1 MIKVRIIR
9 KNKFCYDIRPITF
22 KAILKNKKERIVGSI
37 KFNFIM
43 ENVEVDF
50 KRRLS
55 YYEKL
60 AVLKSIFYSF
70 CLNDIKLFR
79 KKINIPIE
87 TFLFIDKNEET
98 QEKLSIIEEIMQYNI
113 SLFKCNK
120 KKERLIYYIKES
132 YEKIKREKYIN
143 GKEIELTQVRTIL

>member
-1 MIKVRIIR
+1 MTILHNRSIILKQFKIKKINIFIFKVIKKEVSTMIKVRIIR

-70 CLNDIKLFR
+70 W
-79 KKINIPIE
+79 
-87 TFLFIDKNEET
+87 
-98 QEKLSIIEEIMQYNI
+98 
-113 SLFKCNK
+113 
-120 KKERLIYYIKES
+120 
-132 YEKIKREKYIN
+132 
-143 GKEIELTQVRTIL
+143 

>member
-1 MIKVRIIR
+1 MIKVKII
-9 KNKFCYDIRPITF
+9 KENKFFYNVRPITF

-79 KKINIPIE
+79 RKINIPIE
-87 TFLFIDKNEET
+87 TFLFIDKNEQT

-113 SLFKCNK
+113 SLFNCNR
-120 KKERLIYYIKES
+120 KKERLIYCIKES
-132 YEKIKREKYIN
+132 YEKIKRGVYVN
-143 GKEIELTQVRTIL
+143 GKEIKLTPVRVIL

>member
-87 TFLFIDKNEET
+87 TFLFIDKNEQI

-113 SLFKCNK
+113 SLFNYNR
-120 KKERLIYYIKES
+120 KKERLIYCIKES
-132 YEKIKREKYIN
+132 YEKIKRGVYVN
-143 GKEIELTQVRTIL
+143 GKEIKLTPVRAIL

>member
-98 QEKLSIIEEIMQYNI
+98 KEKLSIIEEIMQYNI
-113 SLFKCNK
+113 SLFKCNR
-120 KKERLIYYIKES
+120 KKERLIYCIKES
-132 YEKIKREKYIN
+132 YEKIKRGVYVN
-143 GKEIELTQVRTIL
+143 GKEIKLTPVRAIL

>member
-79 KKINIPIE
+79 RKINIPIE
-87 TFLFIDKNEET
+87 TFLFIDKNEQI

-113 SLFKCNK
+113 SLFNYNR
-120 KKERLIYYIKES
+120 KKERLIYCIKES
-132 YEKIKREKYIN
+132 YEKIKRGVYVN
-143 GKEIELTQVRTIL
+143 GKEIKLTPVRAIL

>member
-113 SLFKCNK
+113 SLFNYNS
-120 KKERLIYYIKES
+120 KKERLIYCIKES

>member
-1 MIKVRIIR
+1 MIKVKII
-9 KNKFCYDIRPITF
+9 KENKFFYNVRPITF

-113 SLFKCNK
+113 SLFNYNS
-120 KKERLIYYIKES
+120 KKERLIYCIKES
-132 YEKIKREKYIN
+132 YEKIKRGIYIN
-143 GKEIELTQVRTIL
+143 GKEIKLTPVRTIL

>member
-113 SLFKCNK
+113 SLFNYNR
-120 KKERLIYYIKES
+120 KKERLIYCIKES
-132 YEKIKREKYIN
+132 YEKIKRGVYVN
-143 GKEIELTQVRTIL
+143 GKEIKLTPVRAIL

>member
-1 MIKVRIIR
+1 MIKVKII
-9 KNKFCYDIRPITF
+9 KENKFFYNVRPITF

-79 KKINIPIE
+79 RKINVPIE
-87 TFLFIDKNEET
+87 TFLFIDKNEQI

-113 SLFKCNK
+113 SLFNCNRK
-120 KKERLIYYIKES
+120 KRKAYILYK
-132 YEKIKREKYIN
+132 
-143 GKEIELTQVRTIL
+143 

>member
-70 CLNDIKLFR
+70 CLNNIKLFR

-113 SLFKCNK
+113 SLFNYNR
-120 KKERLIYYIKES
+120 KKERLIYCIKES
-132 YEKIKREKYIN
+132 YEKIKRGVYVN
-143 GKEIELTQVRTIL
+143 GKEIKLTPVRAIL

>member
-113 SLFKCNK
+113 SLFNYNS
-120 KKERLIYYIKES
+120 KKERLIYCIKES
-132 YEKIKREKYIN
+132 YEKIKRGIYIN
-143 GKEIELTQVRTIL
+143 GKEIKLTPVRTIL

>member
-1 MIKVRIIR
+1 MIKVKII
-9 KNKFCYDIRPITF
+9 KENKFFYNVRPITF

-79 KKINIPIE
+79 RKINIPIE
-87 TFLFIDKNEET
+87 TFLFIDKNEQI

-113 SLFKCNK
+113 SLFNYNR
-120 KKERLIYYIKES
+120 KKERLIYCIKES
-132 YEKIKREKYIN
+132 YEKIKRGVYVN
-143 GKEIELTQVRTIL
+143 GKEIKLTPVRAIL

>member
-79 KKINIPIE
+79 KKINIPLE
-87 TFLFIDKNEET
+87 TFLFIDKNEKT
-98 QEKLSIIEEIMQYNI
+98 QEKLTIIEEIMQYNI
-113 SLFKCNK
+113 
-120 KKERLIYYIKES
+120 
-132 YEKIKREKYIN
+132 
-143 GKEIELTQVRTIL
+143 

>member
-70 CLNDIKLFR
+70 CLNNIKLFR

-113 SLFKCNK
+113 SLFNYNS
-120 KKERLIYYIKES
+120 KKERLIYCIKES
-132 YEKIKREKYIN
+132 YEKIKRGIYIN
-143 GKEIELTQVRTIL
+143 GKEIKLTPVRTIL